1 MPQTRRVNVEKK
13 PPDRRFFH
21 AAGKLHGRF
30 AIRRVFWE
38 RAAAHS
44 STRQGASAMSS
55 VPKFFVFLFS
65 GLLSLVAAA
74 TANAQVQTRSPDKPP
89 VTMARSEHAWSGGGR
104 SSTFD
109 VHWQNGEL
117 KMIREEF
124 APSAGFIEKNE
135 FVFNAGALLHFK
147 QDRYP
152 VPGGSGDAVALM
164 VSFDKAGNPLVSMKR
179 VGGKPV
185 GAASP
190 PDIAQARKHLG
201 ELQAIAMK
209 AKP

>member
-1 MPQTRRVNVEKK
+1 MTARSKSPVSLVLCALLLSVSTVTA
-13 PPDRRFFH
+13 H
-21 AAGKLHGRF
+21 AQAQAPAK
-30 AIRRVFWE
+30 
-38 RAAAHS
+38 
-44 STRQGASAMSS
+44 SS
-55 VPKFFVFLFS
+55 VV
-65 GLLSLVAAA
+65 
-74 TANAQVQTRSPDKPP
+74 
-89 VTMARSEHAWSGGGR
+89 MARSEHAWSGGGR

-117 KMIREEF
+117 KMIREEV
-124 APSAGFIEKNE
+124 APSSGFIEKNE
-135 FVFNAGALLHFK
+135 YVFNAGALLHFK

-152 VPGGSGDAVALM
+152 APGKSGDTVALM
-164 VSFDKAGNPLVSMKR
+164 VSFDKSGNPLVSMKR

-190 PDIAQARKHLG
+190 AEIAQARKHLG

>member
-1 MPQTRRVNVEKK
+1 MKK
-13 PPDRRFFH
+13 PPLRRFFH
-21 AAGKLHGRF
+21 VPEKLHGRF
-30 AIRRVFWE
+30 VILRVSSRCRTASINPPKE
-38 RAAAHS
+38 SAAMLFTSQSRVSPLVCALLLS
-44 STRQGASAMSS
+44 VSAVTVQAQAQAQAQAPEKSS
-55 VPKFFVFLFS
+55 VM
-65 GLLSLVAAA
+65 
-74 TANAQVQTRSPDKPP
+74 
-89 VTMARSEHAWSGGGR
+89 MARSEHAWNGGGK

-117 KMIREEF
+117 KMIREEL
-124 APSAGFIEKNE
+124 APSSGVIEKNE
-135 FVFNAGALLHFK
+135 FVFNAGVLLHFK

-152 VPGGSGDAVALM
+152 VPGKSGDAVALM
-164 VSFDKAGNPLVSMKR
+164 VSFDKSGNPLVSMKR

-190 PDIAQARKHLG
+190 AEIAQARKHLA

>member
-1 MPQTRRVNVEKK
+1 MSSRTQFPLVPMFCALLLSACVLSAQAQTK
-13 PPDRRFFH
+13 PP
-21 AAGKLHGRF
+21 APAK
-30 AIRRVFWE
+30 
-38 RAAAHS
+38 
-44 STRQGASAMSS
+44 SS
-55 VPKFFVFLFS
+55 VM
-65 GLLSLVAAA
+65 
-74 TANAQVQTRSPDKPP
+74 
-89 VTMARSEHAWSGGGR
+89 MARSEHSWSGGGR

-109 VHWQNGEL
+109 VHWQNGDL

-124 APSAGFIEKNE
+124 APSSGFIEKNE

-152 VPGGSGDAVALM
+152 VPGKSGDTVALM

-179 VGGKPV
+179 VAGKPV

-190 PDIAQARKHLG
+190 AEIAQARKHLA

>member
-1 MPQTRRVNVEKK
+1 MSFDSKSPFTFLFCV
-13 PPDRRFFH
+13 
-21 AAGKLHGRF
+21 LLLS
-30 AIRRVFWE
+30 
-38 RAAAHS
+38 AAAMTAHAQ
-44 STRQGASAMSS
+44 TQAPVKSS
-55 VPKFFVFLFS
+55 VV
-65 GLLSLVAAA
+65 
-74 TANAQVQTRSPDKPP
+74 
-89 VTMARSEHAWSGGGR
+89 MARSEHAWSGGGR

-124 APSAGFIEKNE
+124 APSSGFIEKNE
-135 FVFNAGALLHFK
+135 FVFNAGALLHYK

-152 VPGGSGDAVALM
+152 VPGKSGDTVALM
-164 VSFDKAGNPLVSMKR
+164 VSFDKSGNPLVSMKR

-190 PDIAQARKHLG
+190 AEIAQARKHLG